1 MYFFRVLSIDCF
13 CYMVCELICSYVPSS
28 CGRCG
33 LRAGFGHRWRGSR
46 GGARGTPSSKG
57 IARASTGKRSRVG
70 GKRSS
75 RKAHP
80 GESRGAAGR
89 SGGCG
94 LHLVSLVER
103 PIAGHERQRRP
114 KETPRVRSG
123 RRAARRSR
131 RPGCA
136 PPSRRLRR
144 GGLAGV
150 RSPGR
155 DSQRETHG
163 AGRSDRDAPVA
174 GGVSMFQT
182 ERGGIDEAG
191 SPG

>member
-1 MYFFRVLSIDCF
+1 
-13 CYMVCELICSYVPSS
+13 MVCELICSYVPSS
-28 CGRCG
+28 SGTAGCVQASAAAGG
-33 LRAGFGHRWRGSR
+33 VPVEEHAVPPPLRASLELPRGNAAAWAGR
-46 GGARGTPSSKG
+46 GAAGRPTRE
-57 IARASTGKRSRVG
+57 RAG
-70 GKRSS
+70 GPR
-75 RKAHP
+75 A
-80 GESRGAAGR
+80 GESRRGR

-103 PIAGHERQRRP
+103 PIAGHERLRRP

-144 GGLAGV
+144 SGLAGV

-163 AGRSDRDAPVA
+163 AGGSDRDAPVA